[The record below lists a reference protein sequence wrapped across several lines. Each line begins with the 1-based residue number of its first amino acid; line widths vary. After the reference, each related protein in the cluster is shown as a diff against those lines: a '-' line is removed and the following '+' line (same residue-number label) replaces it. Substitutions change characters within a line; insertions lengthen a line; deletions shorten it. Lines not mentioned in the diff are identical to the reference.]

1 MLATLA
7 RLLLLL
13 ARLRLAA
20 ALLLAGLLTRV
31 LVLLARVLVWIAHS
45 GSPLLNAACTN
56 PATADWLLGNRV
68 PRTILMWRRIVATET
83 PEPALETILYKPIG

>member
-13 ARLRLAA
+13 ARLRLSAA
-20 ALLLAGLLTRV
+20 LLAGLLTRV

-68 PRTILMWRRIVATET
+68 PRTVLMWRRIVATET